1 MSDERL
7 QSEDQ
12 AILLALEMAPQAV
25 LKLPS
30 EQGSAAEGEDA
41 TETLS
46 RLYLEALGMMPFAL
60 EPLTPSAGLKGRM
73 LMTAAGDETQ
83 EVRRP
88 VLSPP
93 VRPATSAPA
102 PPAWTET
109 RPGVAETPRLAPERP
124 APPRPR
130 PLPPSV
136 DVPPAV
142 APAASQPYRPNAGG
156 GPRARPSRW
165 PFRLA
170 ATLAVAALGL
180 SGWLGWQVEEQS
192 GELARLRTEARQA
205 KDRDAELVRLRQE
218 VKSFEG
224 SAALVSSPSVLVCPL
239 RPALG
244 TTAAPLGARAV
255 LYVAAD
261 HQHWY
266 FTARGLQESPAGQE
280 YQIWFMAGGRPV
292 SGGTFSM
299 KPGEAAHVSSETMPT
314 GTTAISITLE
324 RQGGAVIPTGPQ
336 ILLGDQM
343 QQIS

>member
-12 AILLALEMAPQAV
+12 AILLALEMAPQAA
-25 LKLPS
+25 LKVPP
-30 EQGSAAEGEDA
+30 EQGRAAEGEDA

-93 VRPATSAPA
+93 VRQAAST
-102 PPAWTET
+102 PPPSIEST
-109 RPGVAETPRLAPERP
+109 RPGVAEAPLPRAAPERP
-124 APPRPR
+124 TSPRPR
-130 PLPPSV
+130 PTSAEIAPS
-136 DVPPAV
+136 V
-142 APAASQPYRPNAGG
+142 APAASVPYRPSAGAEA
-156 GPRARPSRW
+156 RSRPSRW

-205 KDRDAELVRLRQE
+205 QVREAELVQLRQE
-218 VKSFEG
+218 VKAFE
-224 SAALVSSPSVLVCPL
+224 SSVALVSSPLVLVCPL
-239 RPALG
+239 RPAVG

-280 YQIWFMAGGRPV
+280 YQIWFVADGRPV

-324 RQGGAVIPTGPQ
+324 RKGGAVIPTGPQ
-336 ILLGDQM
+336 VLLGDQM

>member
-12 AILLALEMAPQAV
+12 AILLALEMAPQAA
-25 LKLPS
+25 LKQPQ
-30 EQGSAAEGEDA
+30 EPGRAAEGEEA
-41 TETLS
+41 SETLS

-60 EPLTPSAGLKGRM
+60 EPLTPSAGLKGRV

-93 VRPATSAPA
+93 VRPASSTPV
-102 PPAWTET
+102 PPI
-109 RPGVAETPRLAPERP
+109 PRVAPERP
-124 APPRPR
+124 TPPRPR
-130 PLPPSV
+130 PLPTSA
-136 DVPPAV
+136 DVAASV
-142 APAASQPYRPNAGG
+142 APAPSLPYRPAAAAGA
-156 GPRARPSRW
+156 RSRPSRW

-180 SGWLGWQVEEQS
+180 SGWLGWQVEEQN

-218 VKSFEG
+218 IKSFEG
-224 SAALVSSPSVLVCPL
+224 SVALVSSPSVLVCPL
-239 RPALG
+239 RAALG

-280 YQIWFMAGGRPV
+280 YQIWFVADGRPV

-299 KPGEAAHVSSETMPT
+299 KPGEAAHVSSETMPA

-324 RQGGAVIPTGPQ
+324 RKGGAVIPTGPQ
-336 ILLGDQM
+336 VLLGDQM